1 MSLKDKIKEAKEL
14 INYSKDI
21 YIMGHKDLD
30 LDAIGS
36 AIAIHNLLLEE
47 NKKSTIIID
56 DQFHEPAVS
65 KVLEETK
72 NKIIVK
78 TSKEIN
84 INKKSLLIIVDTN
97 KSYLLQNEK
106 LLEQTD
112 NILIVDHHDLTK
124 DSINS
129 GLVLIDEKASSVCE
143 MIAQYIFSNNLKIS
157 EYIATIL
164 LSGIVL
170 DTNNFVIK
178 TTANTYNIAYNLTL
192 LGADP
197 IKVQYL
203 LKQDIEDYIARQK
216 VITDVKIFNNNIA
229 IAKGSQRIKYR
240 REELAKI
247 ADTLLQFNHIES
259 SYVIGYL
266 STKTVGISA
275 RSIGKENVGKI
286 INKLGGGGDDHEA
299 AAKIEESKIEE
310 IEEKLISILNK

>member
-178 TTANTYNIAYNLTL
+178 TTANTYNMAYNLTL